1 MKKILVFT
9 VCCFLFLANASTAL
23 RCSAGT
29 AIDINTASSE
39 QLDELAGIGP
49 VYAQRIIDGRP
60 YSSVDDLLRVKGIG
74 PATLQKIK
82 EQGLACVNCATQQ
95 VSQETRPPEPPLSGG
110 ETAVSSLGEVGS
122 PATYPSGIFINEI
135 LPNPE
140 GPDETDE
147 WIELYNSNAIDVD
160 LSGWQIQD
168 KAGTITTFTIPAT
181 TKILAN
187 GFLVFKR
194 PDTKIML
201 NNEGDSVNLLT
212 PDGKI
217 VDSVGFVSA
226 PLGQSYN
233 RTDSA
238 SAKASAG
245 TWAWSTTLTPGT
257 ANIITAA
264 ASSAKPLPKTQKSDN
279 NKITVA
285 AAAADLTLPA
295 ESNANPWPLFFIALA
310 VAVILGAVVLLIKF
324 KLNKNVR
331 T

>member
-1 MKKILVFT
+1 LKRPLYRGKKM
-9 VCCFLFLANASTAL
+9 
-23 RCSAGT
+23 
-29 AIDINTASSE
+29 
-39 QLDELAGIGP
+39 
-49 VYAQRIIDGRP
+49 
-60 YSSVDDLLRVKGIG
+60 SV
-74 PATLQKIK
+74 
-82 EQGLACVNCATQQ
+82 
-95 VSQETRPPEPPLSGG
+95 ETIE
-110 ETAVSSLGEVGS
+110 
-122 PATYPSGIFINEI
+122 
-135 LPNPE
+135 
-140 GPDETDE
+140 E
-147 WIELYNSNAIDVD
+147 WMELYNSNEIDVD